1 MADASVLRGL
11 WEDIEAGPML
21 LLDLRPPR
29 AFHHDHVPGSV
40 STPYRLQ
47 GFGPSVAAFLSD
59 RGGPPFALVSDN
71 QIVLDAA
78 RQALQASGL
87 TPAAAIVMRMA
98 EWTEAGLPS
107 VRVPD
112 LSVDHLFTDREQF
125 VVLDVREPYEWRSG
139 VIPGALTLPM
149 GTVPDESGQ
158 FDRGRRYAVVC
169 AHGNRSQAVASFL
182 AEQGFDVMNVAGG
195 MMAWLQAGY
204 PVQET
209 AAP

>member
-1 MADASVLRGL
+1 MAEPSSMRGL
-11 WEDIEAGPML
+11 WEDVKTGRVE

-40 STPYRLQ
+40 SAPYRLQ

-71 QIVLDAA
+71 QIVLDAG
-78 RQALQASGL
+78 REALHDSGFIPEAVL
-87 TPAAAIVMRMA
+87 VMRMT
-98 EWTEAGLPS
+98 EWAEAGLPS

-112 LSVDHLFTDREQF
+112 LSVDHLFTERDQY
-125 VVLDVREPYEWRSG
+125 VVMDVREPYEWRSG

-149 GTVPDESGQ
+149 GTVPDETRKL
-158 FDRGRRYAVVC
+158 DRARRYAIVC
-169 AHGNRSQAVASFL
+169 AHGNRSQSVASFL
-182 AEQGFDVMNVAGG
+182 ADQGFDVMNVAGG

-204 PVQET
+204 PVRET
-209 AAP
+209 ASP